1 LFSHDE
7 AILNKTRKDLIR
19 SWSTGT
25 TMGASRTNN
34 TLLQQLNVNMS
45 DEDDLQ
51 DIVSFISNMDID
63 VVTHVDSSEEEL
75 DQE

>member
-1 LFSHDE
+1 
-7 AILNKTRKDLIR
+7 
-19 SWSTGT
+19 
-25 TMGASRTNN
+25 MGASRTNN
-34 TLLQQLNVNMS
+34 TLLQQLNVNLS

>member
-1 LFSHDE
+1 
-7 AILNKTRKDLIR
+7 
-19 SWSTGT
+19 
-25 TMGASRTNN
+25 MGASRTNN
-34 TLLQQLNVNMS
+34 TLLQQLNVNLS

-63 VVTHVDSSEEEL
+63 IATNVESSEEEL